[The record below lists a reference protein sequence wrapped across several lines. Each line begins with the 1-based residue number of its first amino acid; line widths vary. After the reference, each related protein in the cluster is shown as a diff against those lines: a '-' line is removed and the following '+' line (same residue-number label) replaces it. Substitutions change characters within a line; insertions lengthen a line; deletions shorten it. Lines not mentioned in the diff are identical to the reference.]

1 MINIIDYIK
10 DGRRKIA
17 RILAF
22 LSGQLEVL
30 QNGGDV
36 DYLILLDAINFIET
50 YPDLFLI
57 PKENLLFDEFAE
69 KYNFYGFN
77 CLLNQYKAENKELKA
92 LTKSLREH
100 INAVMSDVV
109 IEKKSFEEKLDTCI
123 QKEKEHL
130 DTEMNTILPLVKLM
144 LANEQ
149 IKNLSKIMQAES
161 NAHNGINNIAITD
174 KKFQLTKEEY
184 PDTSKMN

>member
-10 DGRRKIA
+10 DGRKKIA
-17 RILAF
+17 QVLVF
-22 LSGQLEVL
+22 LSGQLEIL

-36 DYLILLDAINFIET
+36 DYLILFDAISFIET
-50 YPDLFLI
+50 YPDSFLI
-57 PKENLLFDEFAE
+57 PKENMLFDEFTE

-109 IEKKSFEEKLDTCI
+109 IEKKLFEKQLDTCI

-130 DTEMNTILPLVKLM
+130 DTEINTILPLVKLM

-149 IKNLSKIMQAES
+149 IKSLSKKMQAES
-161 NAHNGINNIAITD
+161 NAHDEINSIAITNNNY
-174 KKFQLTKEEY
+174 QLTKEKCH
-184 PDTSKMN
+184 DTSKLN